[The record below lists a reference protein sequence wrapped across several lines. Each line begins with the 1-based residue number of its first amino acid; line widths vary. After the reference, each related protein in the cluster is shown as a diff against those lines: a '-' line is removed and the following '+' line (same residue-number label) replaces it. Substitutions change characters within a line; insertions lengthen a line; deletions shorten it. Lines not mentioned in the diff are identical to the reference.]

1 MQASPA
7 RAYGGP
13 EATTPDE
20 PAWLALPDRELSE
33 PFLATRASILDWL
46 HDYYDREHLTRAGD
60 WMLALEPDVDEHLV
74 IAALMHD
81 AERKVPGGPKLQMD
95 RDAWDDVEY
104 NTAHTHRS
112 AVVVPTWLLLQ
123 GAPEPWVTAV
133 AQPIREH
140 EYGGSP
146 EGDLMQAADSISFLE
161 TNAPLVAGWAVRGV
175 CTQEKAREK
184 LRWMGERVRHERGR
198 EIARAY
204 LERSLQDFE
213 RIIGEQG

>member
-13 EATTPDE
+13 DAIHEEE
-20 PAWLALPDRELSE
+20 PAWHALPDRQFSAA
-33 PFLATRASILDWL
+33 FLETRAAIHTWL
-46 HDYYDREHLTRAGD
+46 GDYYDREHLTRAGD
-60 WMLALEPDVDEHLV
+60 WMLVLDPDAPEHLV
-74 IAALMHD
+74 IAALLHD
-81 AERKVPGGPKLQMD
+81 AERKVPGGPALEMD
-95 RDAWDDVEY
+95 RVGWDDVEY

-112 AVVVPTWLLLQ
+112 AVVVPTWLLLH
-123 GAPEPWVTAV
+123 GAPLEWLTAV

-161 TNAPLVAGWAVRGV
+161 TNAPLVASWAVREM
-175 CTQEKAREK
+175 CTPEKARQK

-204 LERSLQDFE
+204 TARSLEDFE
-213 RIIGEQG
+213 ALIGEQG